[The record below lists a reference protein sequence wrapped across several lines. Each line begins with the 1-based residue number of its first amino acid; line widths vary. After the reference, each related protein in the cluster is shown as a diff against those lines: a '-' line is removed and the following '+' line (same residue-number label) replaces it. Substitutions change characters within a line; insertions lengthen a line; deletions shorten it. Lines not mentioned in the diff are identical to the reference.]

1 MFSGSTR
8 KPRPSRSKQQELP
21 SKQRGSG
28 FESLA
33 GHTSRGTTRCLVNFR
48 FGQGPALVRTFGPD
62 TRRSANPACFAIVF
76 LRYYVVVG
84 RRFDDVDKQF
94 ANGADSWMPALIQK
108 ANGHG
113 MQLLSELGLEL
124 GKRKIKRQIE
134 LDIGKARRTPGVT
147 LVPIKWR
154 AANDSSLFPAL
165 DGQIELAKL
174 GLATTQLGISASY
187 EPPFGTMGKIADRAL
202 MHRIAEVTVKDF
214 LERIGERLENGE

>member
-1 MFSGSTR
+1 M
-8 KPRPSRSKQQELP
+8 
-21 SKQRGSG
+21 
-28 FESLA
+28 
-33 GHTSRGTTRCLVNFR
+33 
-48 FGQGPALVRTFGPD
+48 
-62 TRRSANPACFAIVF
+62 F

-94 ANGADSWMPALIQK
+94 AAGADSWMPALIQK

-113 MQLLSELGLEL
+113 MKLLSELGLDI
-124 GKRKIKRQIE
+124 GKRQIKRQIE

-154 AANDSSLFPAL
+154 AAADSSLFPAL

-187 EPPFGTMGKIADRAL
+187 EPPFGAVGKIADRAL

-214 LERIGERLENGE
+214 LERIGERLEHDELTQADV